1 MFVIVLC
8 LICNVIFD
16 RLYDLKYIKKLLRI
30 WELYI
35 IGHRWIRECLHSPI
49 NPWKNPVM
57 NEVNWNILLASGIK
71 IKWDSDYANHIID
84 TEKPLK

>member
-1 MFVIVLC
+1 MFNIFLFKSILILY

-16 RLYDLKYIKKLLRI
+16 HLYDLKYIKKLLRI

-35 IGHRWIRECLHSPI
+35 IGQRCIRDCPI

-71 IKWDSDYANHIID
+71 IKWDSDNVD
-84 TEKPLK
+84 